1 MRCEV
6 CGNDYYKTFQ
16 VVIADEVRVFDS
28 FECAIHALAPQC
40 AHCGC
45 RVIGH
50 GEEVEGRIFCCHHCA
65 ANASGVGRSER
76 KPKEDPVERAS
87 EESFP
92 ASDPPAW
99 TADVGMGRA
108 KQSGRVGY
116 LVLYLLGAPVG
127 LLLLLWVLL
136 GNNLFAPG

>member
-1 MRCEV
+1 MHCEV
-6 CGNDYYKTFQ
+6 CGNDYEKTFQ
-16 VVIADEVRVFDS
+16 VIIADEVRVFDS

-50 GEEVEGRIFCCHHCA
+50 GEEADGRVFCCHHCVTA
-65 ANASGVGRSER
+65 ATGRER
-76 KPKEDPVERAS
+76 REKGRQDERVEVAS
-87 EESFP
+87 EDSFP

-99 TADVGMGRA
+99 TADTRIARA
-108 KQSGRVGY
+108 GERGRVGY

-136 GNNLFAPG
+136 GNNIFSPG